1 MVPYKSLTEPFQ
13 QELYLKS
20 WEAVEKK
27 VAEQGF
33 TWATLYE
40 NYEDNQYMSDSLL
53 LIPDMMMREIENAT
67 RAAHDIFTKTYEQIV
82 KNPHT
87 IHDLG
92 LPIMLWDLFQKL
104 GKTKY
109 SYFTRFDFIASS
121 NGLKVIEANTD
132 TPVGIVESA
141 IAQEVLCHE
150 HKSKNPNA
158 HINKR
163 IKATWDQII
172 RDYNIR
178 STDTLYFTCA
188 NWHDEDKKTVEYMM
202 NLYPQQAKYISLE
215 QIIVERDGVKTPDGD
230 TIEFLYRLY
239 PLEYFLEERSETGE
253 PIGEQFLVHIINNKV
268 KVINPPSALL
278 MQSKAILA
286 LITAKKEEWYTRVE
300 QAAIEKYF
308 LPTYFS
314 LDQMASDSYVKKP
327 VLGREG
333 GGIKVVAN
341 GLVLDEDVDYY
352 QSQQAIYQQYFPMPD
367 QTIDTWDG
375 PYTGKLLI
383 GSHVMN
389 GEPSGLFLRVGELIT
404 GNLSMFVPYTTT

>member
-1 MVPYKSLTEPFQ
+1 MLPYHSLTKPFHP
-13 QELYLKS
+13 ETYLKS
-20 WEAVEKK
+20 WEAVERK
-27 VAEQGF
+27 VAEKGF
-33 TWATLYE
+33 TWASLYE

-53 LIPDMMMREIENAT
+53 LVPEMMVREIENAS
-67 RAAHDIFTKTYEQIV
+67 RAAHDIFSKTYEQIV

-87 IHDLG
+87 IHELG

-104 GKTKY
+104 GKAKF
-109 SYFTRFDFIASS
+109 SYFTRYDFIASS
-121 NGLKVIEANTD
+121 SGLKIIEANTD

-141 IAQEVLCHE
+141 IAQEVLCNE

-158 HINKR
+158 HINQKV
-163 IKATWDQII
+163 KSTWEQII
-172 RDYNIR
+172 RDYDIR
-178 STDTLYFTCA
+178 SSDTLYFTCA
-188 NWHDEDKKTVEYMM
+188 DWHDEDKQTVKYLME
-202 NLYPQQAKYISLE
+202 LYPQQAKYVPLE
-215 QIIVERDGVKTPDGD
+215 QIIVEKDGVKTPDGEQ
-230 TIEFLYRLY
+230 IEYLYRLY
-239 PLEYFLEERSETGE
+239 PLDYFLEEQSGTGE
-253 PIGEQFLVHIINNKV
+253 PIGEQFLVHIINNKL

-286 LITAKKEEWYTRVE
+286 LITAKKEEWYTRME

-314 LDQMASDSYVKKP
+314 ADPLRDTYVKKP

-333 GGIKVVAN
+333 GGIRVVTS
-341 GLVLDEDVDYY
+341 GRILDEDVDYY
-352 QSQQAIYQQYFPMPD
+352 QDQQAIYQQYFQMPD

-389 GEPSGLFLRVGELIT
+389 GEPSGLFFRVGGLIT
-404 GNLSMFVPYTTT
+404 GNLSMFVPYTTV